1 MEKRI
6 IIEIGEKEVKAF
18 RQSDNYREL
27 LQKEK
32 TSFDEILDQSDLED
46 EIFKLSELIRKIKL
60 RYCEYTIKAVIS
72 DLAEMLSDQQILDL
86 RNGLLKYCN
95 VKLYVVK
102 KEPDNS

>member
-102 KEPDNS
+102 KEPQD